1 MILIT
6 GGSFQGKKD
15 YVKNLYNVKE
25 NDLVDG
31 ASCPLDAIYEA
42 KVFDHFHE
50 YLKRLMENGN
60 APQAAE
66 LAEKLFLK
74 NPEIILITNE
84 LGCGIVPMERFDRD
98 FREYTGRVCC
108 EIVKRSSKV
117 YRVICGIGTV
127 IKDDKNNTDQT
138 F

>member
-74 NPEIILITNE
+74 KS
-84 LGCGIVPMERFDRD
+84 G
-98 FREYTGRVCC
+98 
-108 EIVKRSSKV
+108 
-117 YRVICGIGTV
+117 
-127 IKDDKNNTDQT
+127 NNTDHKRT
-138 F
+138 GMRHCSDGEI